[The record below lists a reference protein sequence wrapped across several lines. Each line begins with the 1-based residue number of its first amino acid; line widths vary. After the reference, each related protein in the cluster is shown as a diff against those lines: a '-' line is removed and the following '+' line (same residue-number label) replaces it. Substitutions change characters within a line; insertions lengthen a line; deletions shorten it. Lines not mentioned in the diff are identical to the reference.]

1 MNSAQIVLTGLSR
14 SKARTLKEKGF
25 TVTPH
30 GRCGLRKENTVIAGY
45 TGVLDDL
52 LRKGVTNSEVC
63 FERIASL
70 GYEGGVTTVK
80 NYIAGRRDLVPAKRK
95 VVEPSRS
102 GRGERYSTEPGE
114 AYQMDWGFVAVE
126 DWRGE
131 ACRIA
136 CFAMVCHHCG
146 TAYVEFFTNARQEN
160 LFIGMVHAFMAMGV
174 PERVVTDNMK
184 SVVTRRD
191 YDGRSVWQADYA
203 SFMDAVGFKTTL
215 CKPRHPFTKGKVERL
230 IRFVKGNFLAR
241 REFTDITQ
249 LNAEAL
255 AWCAAQAARF
265 RKPVA
270 CVPAEEHA
278 AKCLPTAIAIALDDV
293 TASYLCPRRRI
304 SFDGFVNYEGRRFG
318 VPYWYPDKTC
328 RVNREGRRIHI
339 YSDDL
344 SRELACH
351 LCFCDPM
358 QSRQKG
364 RAERCHEELG
374 RILPKGKTDF
384 DALTCRDMA
393 ACTSRVNSYLRGNME
408 WMAPVEMAGLVL
420 PPGVLGAYGVEAVDP
435 REVDLT
441 PQLVPHSIA
450 RL

>member
-1 MNSAQIVLTGLSR
+1 MREENPSMSRLQDIVDEALAQMAAEHGGELARDDVNLAEFSRLTGLSR

-230 IRFVKGNFLAR
+230 IRFVKGNFLAG

-278 AKCLPTAIAIALDDV
+278 AKCLPAATAIALDDV

-351 LCFCDPM
+351 EATWSVRDSFCDDQYAQVEPV
-358 QSRQKG
+358 
-364 RAERCHEELG
+364 EL
-374 RILPKGKTDF
+374 PT
-384 DALTCRDMA
+384 
-393 ACTSRVNSYLRGNME
+393 
-408 WMAPVEMAGLVL
+408 APVAVTVAQAE
-420 PPGVLGAYGVEAVDP
+420 PPKVDP
-435 REVDLT
+435 MFAKFDFGGGAL
-441 PQLVPHSIA
+441 
-450 RL
+450 

>member
-1 MNSAQIVLTGLSR
+1 MREENPSMSRLQDIVDEALAQMAAEHGGELARDDVNLAEFSRLTGLSR

-191 YDGRSVWQADYA
+191 YDGRPVWQADYA

-215 CKPRHPFTKGKVERL
+215 CKPRHPFTKGKGRAPDTLREGQLPRRPRVHRHHPAQRRGPRMVRSPGREVQEAGRLRARRGARRQVPARRDRDRARRRDRLMPVPEAQDKLRRLRQLRGAQVRRAVLVPRQGLPRQPRGAPHTHLLRRPLPRARVPRGDVEREGQL
-230 IRFVKGNFLAR
+230 LRRPVRAGRARGAADRAR
-241 REFTDITQ
+241 RGDGR
-249 LNAEAL
+249 AGR
-255 AWCAAQAARF
+255 AA
-265 RKPVA
+265 
-270 CVPAEEHA
+270 
-278 AKCLPTAIAIALDDV
+278 
-293 TASYLCPRRRI
+293 
-304 SFDGFVNYEGRRFG
+304 EGR
-318 VPYWYPDKTC
+318 PD
-328 RVNREGRRIHI
+328 VREVR
-339 YSDDL
+339 
-344 SRELACH
+344 
-351 LCFCDPM
+351 
-358 QSRQKG
+358 
-364 RAERCHEELG
+364 
-374 RILPKGKTDF
+374 
-384 DALTCRDMA
+384 
-393 ACTSRVNSYLRGNME
+393 LRG
-408 WMAPVEMAGLVL
+408 GSL
-420 PPGVLGAYGVEAVDP
+420 
-435 REVDLT
+435 
-441 PQLVPHSIA
+441 
-450 RL
+450 